1 MLCTATLSFIAISLA
16 YFIVSIAG
24 YNNLPSSLFLVGV
37 VIIGSLIQIA
47 CFFVGEA
54 FGWGAMVLMGVVLY
68 LVVLFRGKAF
78 KPDPEPS
85 NGGGCGC
92 CSRPRCGGC
101 CPRPRPRPCPG
112 PRPVCGAK

>member
-1 MLCTATLSFIAISLA
+1 MLCTATLSFIAISLS

-24 YNNLPSSLFLVGV
+24 YNNLPGSLFLVAV
-37 VIIGSLIQIA
+37 VLVGSLIQIA
-47 CFFVGEA
+47 CSFIGEA
-54 FGWGAMVLMGVVLY
+54 FGWGVMVIMGVVIYLY
-68 LVVLFRGKAF
+68 MLNGGA

-92 CSRPRCGGC
+92 CSHPRCGGC

-112 PRPVCGAK
+112 PTPVCGAK